1 MWKVAVIGS
10 LLVDIAVRTPRL
22 PQRGDNIHVCD
33 FRMGAGG
40 KGGNAAV
47 AISRLGGSALAIGCI
62 GDDDLG
68 RLQLAA
74 LGAEGID
81 VSGVTAVPG
90 AKTAVAIVLVEND
103 GQNAVLVADRTNE
116 LLTGAMVR
124 EALEP
129 HWENLDA
136 LLVNFECARDAVST
150 AVMLGQQHRTP
161 VVIDPAPAQPFE
173 QGIWGMATV
182 LTPNRSEAAA
192 LVGYRLSDE
201 RDVRRAARQLHRA
214 GPDVVVVKLGT
225 EGAYLCTDEDEIVVP
240 ALEVN
245 VVDTTGAG
253 DAFTAALIASLLE
266 GRSWRDGIRFANAAG
281 ALATTRFG
289 TVDAMP
295 TRAEI
300 EAALSQPGHGSP

>member
-1 MWKVAVIGS
+1 
-10 LLVDIAVRTPRL
+10 
-22 PQRGDNIHVCD
+22 
-33 FRMGAGG
+33 
-40 KGGNAAV
+40 
-47 AISRLGGSALAIGCI
+47 
-62 GDDDLG
+62 
-68 RLQLAA
+68 
-74 LGAEGID
+74 
-81 VSGVTAVPG
+81 
-90 AKTAVAIVLVEND
+90 
-103 GQNAVLVADRTNE
+103 
-116 LLTGAMVR
+116 
-124 EALEP
+124 
-129 HWENLDA
+129 
-136 LLVNFECARDAVST
+136 
-150 AVMLGQQHRTP
+150 
-161 VVIDPAPAQPFE
+161 
-173 QGIWGMATV
+173 MATV